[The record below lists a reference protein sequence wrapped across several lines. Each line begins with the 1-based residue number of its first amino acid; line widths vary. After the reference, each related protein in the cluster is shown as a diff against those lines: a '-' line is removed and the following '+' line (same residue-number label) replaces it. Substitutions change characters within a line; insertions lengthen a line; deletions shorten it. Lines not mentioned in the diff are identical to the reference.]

1 MSGNF
6 NNRKPYTGNNNN
18 NNNNNKRGLQD
29 NSALSFDEQNEIL
42 RNFPS
47 TIKFSY
53 EKSTH
58 KKVLSDL
65 YVIIPKG
72 KKYFVWFTHR
82 NRKNICIFLEI
93 GYQNKIMNIFY
104 RHVSFDDV
112 LSYGTIFYGT
122 LFRTIPE
129 NIEKKNICNNEIFS
143 VEDIFYYKGDDT
155 SDYSYHNKLK
165 VIKNIFDTKLRY
177 NMAFCKNG
185 VIFGLP
191 IMTTDFTEAY
201 DKATELPYSVYSI
214 QYKYF
219 EEKKSYQSITEFYH
233 FINNTNN
240 NNNTNN
246 SSIVNNSVNSVIVSV
261 SNNGN
266 NATSDGYVTNTY
278 NDKPTV
284 YNEPTKQKTTSNEI
298 YKNFFIKPDLQN
310 DIYYLYQSNTTI
322 FDIISKELAHIPD
335 YKTSVLMNKL
345 FRTIKENNNLDSL
358 EESDEEDEFENI
370 QIDKF
375 VDLNKIIKMRCIFNY
390 KFKKWV
396 PVSVI

>member
-1 MSGNF
+1 MSTSF
-6 NNRKPYTGNNNN
+6 NNRKPYSSSSS
-18 NNNNNKRGLQD
+18 KRELPD
-29 NSALSFDEQNEIL
+29 SSTALSFDEQNEIL

-47 TIKFSY
+47 TVKFSY

-58 KKVLSDL
+58 KKVLSDV

-72 KKYFVWFTHR
+72 KKYFAWFTHR
-82 NRKNICIFLEI
+82 NRKNICIFLEV

-122 LFRTIPE
+122 LFRIRPE
-129 NIEKKNICNNEIFS
+129 NGEKKDICNNEIFS
-143 VEDIFYYKGDDT
+143 VEDIFYYKGDDI
-155 SDYSYHNKLK
+155 SDYSYQDKLK
-165 VIKNIFDTKLRY
+165 VVKNIFDTKLNY
-177 NMAFCKNG
+177 NMSFCNNG
-185 VIFGLP
+185 IVFGLP
-191 IMTTDFTEAY
+191 VMTTDFTEAY
-201 DKATELPYSVYSI
+201 DKAMALPYSVYSI

-219 EEKKSYQSITEFYH
+219 EEKKTYQSITEFYH
-233 FINNTNN
+233 FSNNSMVGNN
-240 NNNTNN
+240 VNSVNGSNNN
-246 SSIVNNSVNSVIVSV
+246 SSNDNSAN
-261 SNNGN
+261 
-266 NATSDGYVTNTY
+266 YVTHTSKY
-278 NDKPTV
+278 DEKSSV
-284 YNEPTKQKTTSNEI
+284 YIEPIKQKIVSNEI
-298 YKNFFIKPDLQN
+298 YKTFFIKPDLQN
-310 DIYYLYQSNTTI
+310 DIYYLYQNSTTN
-322 FDIISKELAHIPD
+322 FDIISQEIAHIPD

-345 FRTIKENNNLDSL
+345 FRNIKENSNLDSL